1 MSLIQVDQSGR
12 IEIPGETI
20 IAASNSFTVTVRIT
34 PQVQQAVRDKLLLRG
49 VKPRMVMIRMFV
61 AGIYIAIHKNLKS
74 VHSLIIDVEYPG
86 YEDEI
91 KSLLLEKIRTRG
103 HWLSK
108 HNIVIMSVGKKS
120 PAHHAAIRVFRKQ
133 AKADY
138 TPTVDEMFSAC

>member
-1 MSLIQVDQSGR
+1 MSLIQIDQSGR

-34 PQVQQAVRDKLLLRG
+34 SQVQQSVRNKLLSRG

-61 AGIYIAIHKNLKS
+61 AGIFMAIQKNMNN
-74 VHSLIIDVEYPG
+74 VHSVIIDVEYPG

-91 KSLLLEKIRTRG
+91 KSLLLEKIHAQG

-138 TPTVDEMFSAC
+138 TPSVDELLSAC